1 MSKRVLLGMKGGL
14 GMCCMYL
21 VYFWWEKFLFKL
33 LNHIFLLNV
42 HIDKVTNTYIIL
54 KRVVLGTQNSEETV
68 SFTACRNR
76 FKIWTHPES

>member
-1 MSKRVLLGMKGGL
+1 M
-14 GMCCMYL
+14 
-21 VYFWWEKFLFKL
+21 FKL

-42 HIDKVTNTYIIL
+42 HIDKVNNTYIII
-54 KRVVLGTQNSEETV
+54 KRVVLSTQNSEETV